1 MDQGLQIPD
10 LNRLVLSGKKKL
22 HAACTDSI
30 PVQSRLRQGF
40 DECA

>member
-10 LNRLVLSGKKKL
+10 LNRLVLSGKKKF
-22 HAACTDSI
+22 HVTWSDSF
-30 PVQSRLRQGF
+30 PVQSRQRQGF